1 MQRGCAGGS
10 GRGYYAPGLRVDVP
24 GRPSLG
30 CSRPVTSCGPGEMR
44 NERLRALLLERG
56 KSPDQLAEH
65 VRVDA
70 KTVERW
76 ITRGRLPYRRHRF
89 EVASFLGVDE
99 SYIWPDALGKDEIA
113 AVSESEIVAVWPHRS
128 EVPRDIVGTPVLR
141 RRAGD
146 RGAGVRRA
154 VLVRGRGRAE
164 DPQGQGQ
171 FGRAGA
177 DPARGSGQPGGDRP
191 RGGRGRR

>member
-1 MQRGCAGGS
+1 
-10 GRGYYAPGLRVDVP
+10 
-24 GRPSLG
+24 
-30 CSRPVTSCGPGEMR
+30 MR

-56 KSPDQLAEH
+56 KTPDQLAEH

-128 EVPRDIVGTPVLR
+128 EVPRDTWGHLFSGAEREIGVLVYAGLFPIVNPLGGSPVFLTLTRDYTPAAR
-141 RRAGD
+141 RMPD
-146 RGAGVRRA
+146 RGSR
-154 VLVRGRGRAE
+154 L
-164 DPQGQGQ
+164 P
-171 FGRAGA
+171 
-177 DPARGSGQPGGDRP
+177 RP
-191 RGGRGRR
+191 SSPFLSTRPIW

>member
-1 MQRGCAGGS
+1 
-10 GRGYYAPGLRVDVP
+10 
-24 GRPSLG
+24 
-30 CSRPVTSCGPGEMR
+30 MR

-65 VRVDA
+65 VQVDA

-99 SYIWPDALGKDEIA
+99 SCIWPDALGKDEIA
-113 AVSESEIVAVWPHRS
+113 AVSESEIVAVLPHRS
-128 EVPRDIVGTPVLR
+128 EVPRGHLGTPVLR

-146 RGAGVRRA
+146 RGAGLCRA
-154 VLVRGRGRAE
+154 VLVRGRRGAE
-164 DPQGQGQ
+164 DLHGQGQ
-171 FGRAGA
+171 FGRAGT
-177 DPARGSGQPGGDRP
+177 DPAR
-191 RGGRGRR
+191 